1 MREKRA
7 RESGSR
13 WESENPR
20 ESLEVR
26 GREHLR
32 PRADEQPCFAG
43 GDAFL
48 TCQRTGGGGVASSTQ
63 K

>member
-1 MREKRA
+1 MREKHA

-13 WESENPR
+13 WESENPW
-20 ESLEVR
+20 ESVEVQ

-32 PRADEQPCFAG
+32 PRGDEQQCFAG

-48 TCQRTGGGGVASSTQ
+48 TCQRTGGGIASTQ

>member
-1 MREKRA
+1 MREKHA

-13 WESENPR
+13 WESENPW
-20 ESLEVR
+20 ESLGVQ

-32 PRADEQPCFAG
+32 PRGDEQPCFGG

-48 TCQRTGGGGVASSTQ
+48 TCRKAGLA
-63 K
+63 